1 MDKCYIMFEIHFF
14 LELVLIKFGTLV
26 PSVNVELFLNNNM
39 VIVVKRKGSF
49 LKRLRGEFLT
59 IGHLYPTRDNLIN
72 AVKEMGKESMLNWND
87 K

>member
-1 MDKCYIMFEIHFF
+1 MDKCYLMFEIHFF

-26 PSVNVELFLNNNM
+26 PSVNAKLFLNTNM

-59 IGHLYPTRDNLIN
+59 MGHLYPTATI
-72 AVKEMGKESMLNWND
+72 
-87 K
+87 